1 MESHHF
7 LSSYTVYNIELNDSL
22 AIWAKKRWNWV
33 RISME
38 NLGSNS
44 GREKNRMTMHIENC
58 YFSCDSGQ
66 DKSEWQPVGKV
77 AITVDTERKKSQSV

>member
-1 MESHHF
+1 
-7 LSSYTVYNIELNDSL
+7 
-22 AIWAKKRWNWV
+22 
-33 RISME
+33 ME

-58 YFSCDSGQ
+58 YFSFDSGQ